1 MSKICSPSTGKR
13 YGIARICKVVGYPRS
28 SFYDQGVGQREGDRP
43 RPGKRG
49 PRCEVSDCEL
59 LESIRKDLEQ
69 SPFHG
74 EGHRKVWARLKYG
87 QGLRIS
93 RKRVLRLMREH
104 HLLSPYRRPQGSPKL
119 HTGEIATKAPNRM
132 WGTDATRVLTLE
144 DGYVWVFAAVEHWN
158 AECVGWHVCKRGDRF
173 AAMEPVLM
181 GLKEHLGSVRAD
193 LGRGLCLRMDH
204 GTQYL
209 SDHFQNQLRYWGIM
223 PSFAFL
229 EEPQTNGV
237 VERFFRTLKEQVI
250 YGTTFHNITEL
261 RAAIGTFIHRYN
273 TEWRIEKNG
282 FMSPCQAREEYLT
295 KEAA

>member
-1 MSKICSPSTGKR
+1 MSKTYSPFTGR
-13 YGIARICKVVGYPRS
+13 PYGIHRVCRVSGYSRS
-28 SFYDQGVGQREGDRP
+28 SFYAQGVRPEGVRP
-43 RPGKRG
+43 EPKKRG
-49 PRCEVSDCEL
+49 PRCVVSDLEL
-59 LESIRKDLEQ
+59 LALIRRDLEQ

-104 HLLSPYRRPQGSPKL
+104 HLLSPYRRPQGSPRL
-119 HTGEIATKAPNRM
+119 HTGEITTRAPNLM
-132 WGTDATRVLTLE
+132 WGTDATRVFTVE
-144 DGYVWVFAAVEHWN
+144 DGYAWVFAAVEHWN

-181 GLKEHLGSVRAD
+181 GLSEHFGSVRAD
-193 LGRGLCLRMDH
+193 IGRGLCLRMDH

-209 SDHFQNQLRYWGIM
+209 SDHFQNQLRYWGIT

-237 VERFFRTLKEQVI
+237 VERFFRTLKEQAI
-250 YGTTFHNITEL
+250 YGRIFQNIREL
-261 RAAIGTFIHRYN
+261 RDAVQQFVHHFN
-273 TEWRIEKNG
+273 SEWRVEKNG
-282 FMSPCQAREEYLT
+282 FLSPRQAREARLT
-295 KEAA
+295 REAA